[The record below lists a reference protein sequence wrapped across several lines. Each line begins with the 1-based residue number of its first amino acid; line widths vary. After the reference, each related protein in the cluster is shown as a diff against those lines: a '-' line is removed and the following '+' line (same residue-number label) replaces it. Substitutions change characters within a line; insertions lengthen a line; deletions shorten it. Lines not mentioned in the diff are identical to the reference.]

1 MRTVVAFERLG
12 PDTVVKLADA
22 ENDVPGLGDNAMID
36 VTPLAGGNAMQRGEA
51 LLARLAAH
59 PPVKAGIDQVLSHPP
74 GAAPSP
80 LYFHMLASSADEL
93 PWEQLY
99 VAPVGFCTLDRRWPV
114 GRIAYRKRTVTDRAF
129 DPPLRIVAVLSAA
142 GQSGAAQLQALLAAT
157 AKADA
162 AAVGVR
168 LHVITADEA
177 VTSALAKAGRPDVT
191 VQVLGDTAVDLARQ
205 IADAQPQI
213 LHVLCHGG
221 AVAGVRTLA
230 FATIADFDAGEATGS
245 VRLKLAD
252 LVASVLSADPWLVVL
267 NACDSAEAVEGSALA
282 HELASSGLPA
292 VVGMRRLVDV
302 TDADR
307 FCAALY
313 PEVFAAVRAAVD
325 PAGQP
330 GVRTIDWAAV
340 LTTPR
345 GTLTGPDPSA
355 VDTWSDPVLYVQYDA
370 FRVFAPT
377 PTLSSEDYSGI
388 RGELD
393 LWEGYLESVEARELD
408 PAVRAEVEAK
418 VATLRGV
425 LADAGV

>member
-1 MRTVVAFERLG
+1 MRTIVAFERLG

-22 ENDVPGLGDNAMID
+22 PNDVPGLGDNAVVDI
-36 VTPLAGGNAMQRGEA
+36 TPVAAGNTMQRGEA

-74 GAAPSP
+74 GATPSP

-99 VAPVGFCTLDRRWPV
+99 AAPFGFCALDRRSPV
-114 GRIAYRKRTVTDRAF
+114 GRIAARRRAVADRAF

-142 GQSGAAQLQALLAAT
+142 GRSGAPQLQALLAAM
-157 AKADA
+157 ASADA
-162 AAVGVR
+162 AAVGVQ
-168 LHVITADEA
+168 LHVITGDDTVLAA
-177 VTSALAKAGRPDVT
+177 VNAAGRANVT
-191 VQVLGDTAVDLARQ
+191 IEVLGDTAADLARQ
-205 IADAQPQI
+205 IAAAQPQI
-213 LHVLCHGG
+213 VHILCHGG

-252 LVASVLSADPWLVVL
+252 IVESVLSADPWLVVL
-267 NACDSAEAVEGSALA
+267 NACDSAEAVEGGALA

-292 VVGMRRLVDV
+292 VVGMRRLVDLA
-302 TDADR
+302 DADR
-307 FCAALY
+307 FCGALY
-313 PEVFAAVRAAVD
+313 PEVFARVRAAVD

-330 GVRTIDWAAV
+330 GVRTIDWAEV
-340 LTTPR
+340 LTSPR
-345 GTLTGPDPSA
+345 GALTGPDPSA
-355 VDTWSDPVLYVQYDA
+355 VDTWSDPVLYVQHDA
-370 FRVFAPT
+370 FRVFP
-377 PTLSSEDYSGI
+377 PSLQLSPADFSGI

-393 LWEGYLESVEARELD
+393 FWEGFLEREEATELD

-418 VATLRGV
+418 IATLRTT
-425 LADAGV
+425 LAGAGV